1 MKSLPSLS
9 ILARISYKLA
19 DLRVSLAFVAVSAAL
34 ACAALWAW
42 RQFKTSPPYVDPER
56 YPVRGIDV
64 SAHNGMMNLDAAT
77 ESGIEFIFIKA
88 SEGDTFRDANF
99 RINYDKASHAGMK
112 IGAYHFFRFDCDGVS
127 QGMNLRKAIADRPL
141 ELGVAIDVEETG
153 NPEGVDSVLI
163 ARRLE
168 AMVDYL
174 YLSGYR
180 VTVYSNRQGYYEYV
194 RNSVPGAKLWIC
206 SFHPVPIAAE
216 WTFWQFYHH
225 GHVPGIRG
233 EVDLDVFCG
242 SREEWQNFLDGAQ
255 WPYDTPPTLTI
266 STPKSRY

>member
-64 SAHNGMMNLDAAT
+64 SAHNGMMNLDAAA

-141 ELGVAIDVEETG
+141 ELGVAIDVEE
-153 NPEGVDSVLI
+153 
-163 ARRLE
+163 
-168 AMVDYL
+168 
-174 YLSGYR
+174 
-180 VTVYSNRQGYYEYV
+180 
-194 RNSVPGAKLWIC
+194 
-206 SFHPVPIAAE
+206 
-216 WTFWQFYHH
+216 
-225 GHVPGIRG
+225 
-233 EVDLDVFCG
+233 
-242 SREEWQNFLDGAQ
+242 
-255 WPYDTPPTLTI
+255 
-266 STPKSRY
+266 

>member
-1 MKSLPSLS
+1 
-9 ILARISYKLA
+9 
-19 DLRVSLAFVAVSAAL
+19 
-34 ACAALWAW
+34 
-42 RQFKTSPPYVDPER
+42 
-56 YPVRGIDV
+56 
-64 SAHNGMMNLDAAT
+64 
-77 ESGIEFIFIKA
+77 
-88 SEGDTFRDANF
+88 
-99 RINYDKASHAGMK
+99 
-112 IGAYHFFRFDCDGVS
+112 
-127 QGMNLRKAIADRPL
+127 
-141 ELGVAIDVEETG
+141 GVAIAVEETG
-153 NPEGVDSVLI
+153 NPEGGDSVLI